1 MKYIIVT
8 GGVMSGVG
16 KGIIAS
22 SIGTLLKSCGIHV
35 TSIKIDPYLN
45 IDAGTFSP
53 YEHGEV
59 YVLDDGGEV
68 DLDLGNYERFMDV
81 TLHSVNNITTG
92 KIYQEV
98 INRERRGDYLGKTV
112 QVIPH
117 ITDAIQ
123 DWVERVAKQPVSDDG
138 VQPDVCIVEL
148 GGTIGD
154 IESMP
159 FVEAFRQFQFKVKKE
174 NLICAHVSFILQPGA
189 TGDDKTKP
197 TQASVRELR
206 GLGLT
211 PDLIIC
217 RSTKPCNNVE
227 QVKKKISTFC
237 DVALKQVLFMHDLD
251 SIYKVPLF
259 MEKQG
264 ALEFLLDRLSLPIN
278 ITFNQIFMKQW
289 KKLSDKI
296 DYSQKTIKIA
306 LVGKYTQLSDAYA
319 SVSRA
324 LTHAGANIN
333 HKVDITYV
341 EAANLENDTKISN
354 PVGYHEAWQKLCRSD
369 GVIVPGGFGT
379 RGVEGKIEACRWCR
393 ETRKPFLG
401 ICLGMQT
408 AVLEFARNVLH
419 IENAETT
426 EINLNAKEP
435 LIVEMPEHCPENKGG
450 TMRLGK
456 RTTIFKNNSSFSNI
470 YKLYGRRQQ
479 IEERHRH
486 RYEVNLD
493 YVERVEQAGLKFI
506 GVDTEGKR
514 MEICE
519 LENHPY
525 FVATQFHPEYLSRPL
540 KPSPPFLGL
549 MLASCGKLKSY
560 LENECRLTPDESC
573 SEDDSE
579 DILMKIQ
586 DLIVTSSNEKKV
598 NGNSNG
604 FSNDL
609 L

>member
-1 MKYIIVT
+1 MKYILVT

-68 DLDLGNYERFMDV
+68 DLDLGNYERFLDV

-123 DWVERVAKQPVSDDG
+123 DWVERVAKKPVSIDG

-174 NLICAHVSFILQPGA
+174 NFICAHVSFILQPGA

-206 GLGLT
+206 GLGLI

-217 RSTKPCNNVE
+217 RSTKPCFNVE
-227 QVKKKISTFC
+227 HVKKKISTFC
-237 DVALKQVLFMHDLD
+237 DVALRQVLFMHDLD

-264 ALEFLLDRLSLPIN
+264 ALNFLLDRLNLPMN
-278 ITFNQIFMKQW
+278 ETHNRAFMKQW
-289 KKLSDKI
+289 KKLSDKL
-296 DYSQKTIKIA
+296 DNSQKVIKIA

-324 LTHAGANIN
+324 LIHAGAYIK
-333 HKVDITYV
+333 HRVEVTYV
-341 EAANLENDTKISN
+341 EAANLENETKLTDA
-354 PVGYHEAWQKLCRSD
+354 VGYHEAWQQLCRSD

-393 ETRKPFLG
+393 ETQKPFLG
-401 ICLGMQT
+401 ICLGMQA
-408 AVLEFARNVLH
+408 AVIEFSRNVLH

-426 EINLNAKEP
+426 EIDINAKEP

-456 RTTIFKNNSSFSNI
+456 RTTIFKKDSNTSNI
-470 YKLYGRRQQ
+470 FKLYGCRKN

-493 YVERVEQAGLKFI
+493 YVERLEKSGLKFV
-506 GVDTEGKR
+506 GTDTEGRR

-519 LENHPY
+519 LNDHPY
-525 FVATQFHPEYLSRPL
+525 YVATQFHPEYLTRPL
-540 KPSPPFLGL
+540 KPSPPFVGL
-549 MLASCGKLKSY
+549 LLASIGKLRSY
-560 LENECRLTPDESC
+560 LDNECHLTPDESC
-573 SEDDSE
+573 SDNDSDDLSVK
-579 DILMKIQ
+579 LQ
-586 DLIVTSSNEKKV
+586 DLIVTSTNSKIVV
-598 NGNSNG
+598 NGEV
-604 FSNDL
+604 
-609 L
+609 